1 MSSKIA
7 DDFATLMAEDGRSE
21 RKYSFAYGTVKKSGS
36 DVTVKF
42 DGSDIY
48 TPVETSTELNDGDRV
63 EVMIKNHRAVVTS
76 NFTSK
81 SVGTT
86 RFDSFETKTND
97 DITEVKKTQQ
107 DSSTD
112 YKDFKAAQE
121 EFRKNQN
128 DFNAARSEFERF
140 QKNFNSARSAFE
152 MAQADFNQSTTTEIN
167 NIKTNYVQ
175 TTYLESYYTK
185 TEFLETTYAKTD
197 YLEGNFVKT
206 KDLEATYVKTKDLE
220 ASYVKTSYL
229 TANYMTAK
237 SLEAT
242 YVKTKD
248 LEAKY
253 ASIDYLTS
261 GSASFIGDVSAVNLK
276 VYGALKLGMLT
287 GEKMLNAMERTVVG
301 IDSLISND
309 GCAIGNNT
317 LACELRG
324 KPLFLRNGSNYIVF
338 EQKAF
343 RPCLGNGNYIALG
356 SSDEQKGLDGSVN
369 RRCRWGTLYT
379 TQSPNVSSLATMK
392 ENIRPLKSAL
402 NDVLNTDVFSYNL
415 KTDLEEG
422 VHSKKYGFV
431 IGAGYKISDK
441 VMHSTKDG
449 IDLYNACGLAF
460 RAIQELYEMIQNEK
474 RTVK

>member
-1 MSSKIA
+1 MKMSSKIA
-7 DDFATLMAEDGRSE
+7 NDFATLIAEYGRSE

-63 EVMIKNHRAVVTS
+63 EVMIRNHRAVVTS

-86 RFDSFETKTND
+86 RFDTFETKTND
-97 DITEVKKTQQ
+97 DIAKVKKTQQ
-107 DSSTD
+107 ETDTD

-128 DFNAARSEFERF
+128 EFNAARSEFERS
-140 QKNFNSARSAFE
+140 QEKFNTARSSFE
-152 MAQADFNQSTTTEIN
+152 KTQADFNQSAVTEID
-167 NIKTNYVQ
+167 NIKSNYVK
-175 TTYLESYYTK
+175 TTYLESYYAK
-185 TEFLETTYAKTD
+185 TEFLETTYVKTE

-229 TANYMTAK
+229 TANYTTTK
-237 SLEAT
+237 S
-242 YVKTKD
+242 

-261 GSASFIGDVSAVNLK
+261 GSASFIGDISAVNLK
-276 VYGALKLGMLT
+276 VYGALKLGTLT
-287 GEKMLNAMERTVVG
+287 GEKFLNAMERTAVG

-309 GCAIGNNT
+309 GFAIGNNA
-317 LACELRG
+317 LACEFRG
-324 KPLFLRNGSNYIVF
+324 KPLFLRSGSNYIVF
-338 EQKAF
+338 EQKTF

-356 SSDEQKGLDGSVN
+356 SSDEQAGLDDSVN

-379 TQSPNVSSLATMK
+379 TQSPNVSSLASMK
-392 ENIRPLKSAL
+392 ANIQPLKSAL

-422 VHSKKYGFV
+422 IHSNKYGFV
-431 IGAGYKISDK
+431 IGNGYKISDK

-460 RAIQELYEMIQNEK
+460 RAIQELYEMIQNGK

>member
-36 DVTVKF
+36 GVTVKF

-86 RFDSFETKTND
+86 RFDSFETKTKV
-97 DITEVKKTQQ
+97 DIAEVKKTQQ

-128 DFNAARSEFERF
+128 DFNVARSEFERS

-152 MAQADFNQSTTTEIN
+152 MAQADFNQSTTTEID
-167 NIKTNYVQ
+167 NIKSNYVQ

-185 TEFLETTYAKTD
+185 TEFLETTYAKTE

-220 ASYVKTSYL
+220 A
-229 TANYMTAK
+229 
-237 SLEAT
+237 
-242 YVKTKD
+242 
-248 LEAKY
+248 KY
-253 ASIDYLTS
+253 ASIDYLMS

-276 VYGALKLGMLT
+276 VYGALKLGTLT

-317 LACELRG
+317 LACEFRG

-356 SSDEQKGLDGSVN
+356 SSDEQEGSDGSVN

-441 VMHSTKDG
+441 VIHSTKDG
-449 IDLYNACGLAF
+449 IDLYNVCGLAF
-460 RAIQELYEMIQNEK
+460 RAIQELYEMIQNGK